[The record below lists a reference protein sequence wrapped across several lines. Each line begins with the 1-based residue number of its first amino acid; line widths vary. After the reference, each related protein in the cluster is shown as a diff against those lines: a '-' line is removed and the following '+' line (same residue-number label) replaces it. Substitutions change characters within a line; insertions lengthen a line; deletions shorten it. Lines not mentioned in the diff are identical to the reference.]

1 MQVAVV
7 KATISMTT
15 GQVLQREVVEH
26 IEVDEDEHYRP
37 LVEIFAKHVEKYIDQ
52 ENQAR

>member
-15 GQVLQREVVEH
+15 GQSYSVVVEH
-26 IEVDEDEHYRP
+26 IEVDGDEYYRP
-37 LVEIFAKHVEKYIDQ
+37 LVEIPEGH
-52 ENQAR
+52 R

>member
-26 IEVDEDEHYRP
+26 IEVDGDEYYRP
-37 LVEIFAKHVEKYIDQ
+37 LVEILGKDIEKLI
-52 ENQAR
+52 ETGEVG